1 MNDIG
6 DIIHHAKH
14 AQFSRIIRITFLR
27 NLDKSLILIKN
38 QKIQSKKFNQ
48 ISNFNQIIFNQNFNN
63 KKEIL
68 KLEYQ

>member
-38 QKIQSKKFNQ
+38 QKTQSKKFNQ
-48 ISNFNQIIFNQNFNN
+48 ISNFNEIKFN
-63 KKEIL
+63 
-68 KLEYQ
+68 